1 MITVWKN
8 TGEIVNRIYIPKYY
22 DPTIEP
28 DLTSLNPTHSLTTL
42 GELVAQGHFS
52 VSTGNEIGKMLYGT
66 GDIPFVRTSDIS
78 NWEIKTVPKQGVS
91 EEVYRKYASKQDV
104 RADDILLVRDGTYLI
119 GTNCL
124 VSFLDNKFVYQSHIL
139 KIRVEAS
146 SPVPPQLLFLAL
158 NSGIVQRQIRNKQF
172 TADTIDTMGD
182 RYKEVV
188 IAIPRSKARQRVLV
202 EETKQALSTRELGKA
217 FVRQAP
223 LLIEEALRSGDGG
236 ALDTFFSS
244 RPWNIAGGL
253 VQDTITS
260 EFGGFETFWLQNNLV
275 RERILIPRYYNPQI
289 ANELDD
295 LTSQC
300 DCVPISELVE
310 RGCLEISTGDEVGKM
325 AYGTG
330 DIPFLRTA
338 DFSNWEIKHDPKQ
351 AVSEDI
357 YEAYASKQD
366 LRINDILLVRDGTY
380 LVGSSCIVT
389 ELDEKA
395 LFCGGLYKIRVTG
408 RDELTPFLL
417 LGLLNSYIVKRQIR
431 TKQFT
436 RDVIDT
442 LGQRLMEIVIPIPRS
457 RSLRESISVAVKG
470 VVRSRVEARRQISRL
485 SESITS

>member
-1 MITVWKN
+1 MIAVWKN
-8 TGEIVNRIYIPKYY
+8 TGEIVNRIFIPKYY
-22 DPTIEP
+22 DPTIQA
-28 DLTSLNPTHSLTTL
+28 DLALLEHTHLLTTL
-42 GELVAQGHFS
+42 GELLAQGHLS
-52 VSTGNEIGKMLYGT
+52 VSTGDEIGKMVYGT

-78 NWEIKTVPKQGVS
+78 NWEIKTVPKQGIS
-91 EEVYRKYASKQDV
+91 EEVYWKYASKQDL

-124 VSFLDNKFVYQSHIL
+124 VSSLDNKFVYQSHIL
-139 KIRVEAS
+139 KIRVEAT
-146 SPVPPQLLFLAL
+146 SPLPPQLLFLAL
-158 NSGIVQRQIRNKQF
+158 NSDIVQRQIRNKQF

-188 IAIPRSKARQRVLV
+188 IAIPRSKARQRVLA
-202 EETKQALSTRELGKA
+202 EEAEQALSTRELGKA

-223 LLIEEALRSGDGG
+223 FLIEEALRSGDGG
-236 ALDTFFSS
+236 ALDTFFAS
-244 RPWNIAGGL
+244 RFWNMAGGL

-260 EFGGFETFWLQNNLV
+260 EFGGFETFWLQKDLV
-275 RERILIPRYYNPQI
+275 RERILIPRYYNPEI
-289 ANELDD
+289 AREIDD
-295 LTSQC
+295 LNSQC
-300 DCVPISELVE
+300 DCVPISELVD
-310 RGCLEISTGDEVGKM
+310 RGCLEISTGDEIGKM
-325 AYGTG
+325 AYSTG
-330 DIPFLRTA
+330 AIPFLRTA

-351 AVSEDI
+351 TVSEDI
-357 YEAYASKQD
+357 YDAYASRQD

-395 LFCGGLYKIRVTG
+395 LFCGGLYKIRATG

-417 LGLLNSYIVKRQIR
+417 LALLNSYIVKRQIR

-442 LGQRLMEIVIPIPRS
+442 LGRRLMEVVLPIPRS
-457 RSLRESISVAVKG
+457 HSLRDSISGAVEG
-470 VVRSRVEARRQISRL
+470 VVRSRVEARRKISRL

>member
-8 TGEIVNRIYIPKYY
+8 GGEIVNRIYIPKYY
-22 DPTIEP
+22 DPTIRL
-28 DLTSLNPTHSLTTL
+28 DLAALERTHFLATL
-42 GELVAQGHFS
+42 GESIEQGHLS
-52 VSTGNEIGKMLYGT
+52 VSTGDEIGKMVYGT
-66 GDIPFVRTSDIS
+66 GDIPFLRTSDIS
-78 NWEIKTVPKQGVS
+78 NWEIKSTPKQGVS

-104 RADDILLVRDGTYLI
+104 RTDDILLVRDGTYLI

-124 VSFLDNKFVYQSHIL
+124 VSSLDNKFVYQSHIL
-139 KIRVEAS
+139 KIRVEAC
-146 SPVPPQLLFLAL
+146 SPIPPQLLFLAL

-172 TADTIDTMGD
+172 TADTIDTIGD

-188 IAIPRSKARQRVLV
+188 IAIPRSRERQTLLA
-202 EETKQALSTRELGKA
+202 EETQQALSTRELGKA
-217 FVRQAP
+217 FVRQAAF
-223 LLIEEALRSGDGG
+223 LIEEALRSGDGR
-236 ALDTFFSS
+236 ALDAFLSLG
-244 RPWNIAGGL
+244 PWQTAGGL

-260 EFGGFETFWLQNNLV
+260 EFGGFGTFWIKNHLV
-275 RERILIPRYYNPQI
+275 RERILIPRYYNPEI
-289 ANELDD
+289 AKELDD
-295 LTSQC
+295 LTLEC
-300 DCVPISELVE
+300 DCVPVSKLVD
-310 RGCLEISTGDEVGKM
+310 RGCLEISTGDEIGKM

-357 YEAYASKQD
+357 YEAYASNQD

-395 LFCGGLYKIRVTG
+395 LFCGGLYKIRATG
-408 RDELTPFLL
+408 RDGLTPFLL

-442 LGQRLMEIVIPIPRS
+442 LGRRLMEIVIPIPRS
-457 RSLRESISVAVKG
+457 RSLRESISGAVEG
-470 VVRSRVEARRQISRL
+470 VVRSRVEARRQISQL
-485 SESITS
+485 SESIAS

>member
-188 IAIPRSKARQRVLV
+188 IAIPRSKARQRGLV
-202 EETKQALSTRELGKA
+202 DERAGQGVCQASAVAHRRGVAFGGRGSLGHI
-217 FVRQAP
+217 
-223 LLIEEALRSGDGG
+223 LLIAALEHRRR
-236 ALDTFFSS
+236 A
-244 RPWNIAGGL
+244 
-253 VQDTITS
+253 
-260 EFGGFETFWLQNNLV
+260 
-275 RERILIPRYYNPQI
+275 
-289 ANELDD
+289 
-295 LTSQC
+295 
-300 DCVPISELVE
+300 
-310 RGCLEISTGDEVGKM
+310 
-325 AYGTG
+325 GTG
-330 DIPFLRTA
+330 
-338 DFSNWEIKHDPKQ
+338 HD
-351 AVSEDI
+351 
-357 YEAYASKQD
+357 
-366 LRINDILLVRDGTY
+366 Y
-380 LVGSSCIVT
+380 LG
-389 ELDEKA
+389 
-395 LFCGGLYKIRVTG
+395 IR
-408 RDELTPFLL
+408 RF
-417 LGLLNSYIVKRQIR
+417 
-431 TKQFT
+431 
-436 RDVIDT
+436 
-442 LGQRLMEIVIPIPRS
+442 
-457 RSLRESISVAVKG
+457 
-470 VVRSRVEARRQISRL
+470 
-485 SESITS
+485 